1 LTAKPEEAPSLAA
14 GSSGSVILVHEWHD
28 VGGFWAEI
36 AIVITQML
44 PDQDPPVWP
53 HRVRPDLG
61 AKIADMIR
69 QDTWT

>member
-1 LTAKPEEAPSLAA
+1 
-14 GSSGSVILVHEWHD
+14 
-28 VGGFWAEI
+28 
-36 AIVITQML
+36 ML
-44 PDQDPPVWP
+44 PGQEPAQWP